1 MNIHLSQSIP
11 AIAETKNI
19 ISTVENFNSSQDS
32 KPMIGFKLDVM
43 TSAYLITL
51 GSIRIPKWLFNDI
64 LSKLDSERVKH
75 KLNHIKEVLSWKT
88 DISNIFNQLIQ
99 TNPELQS
106 IENKLS
112 SLQQEYDLAQEK
124 YKTAKG
130 KDIASMY
137 KQIEKMKTTLQ
148 TLQRQKH
155 TILDMYQSSMLEEII
170 YTGHNLISVLLPDDF
185 EYEIQNNAS
194 PDKKPV
200 LIVRGVLL
208 SGTLDKKA
216 MGSSS
221 GSLIHHLSKDYNN
234 QRAVRFVSEFSRMM
248 NGWMYQQGFTVGI
261 YDCIAHNT
269 EVIEEEINKNLLKA
283 KASIQSEKDPELRE
297 MNIKIALNDTA
308 SIARKIAAEALK
320 PDNNIKKIVK
330 SGSKGNDFNITQITG
345 LVGQQNVSGNRIE
358 KQFGGRTLPHF
369 EFEIDDIRTE
379 FMSRGFVFS
388 SYFKGMNPM
397 ETFFAAAGGR
407 EGLIDTAVKSVT
419 GDTSIIVLQHGNIL
433 QTTIGEW
440 IDGQLDNPNVT
451 DKIQHFKEMN
461 MEYLEIEEQKTY
473 IPTCDA
479 KGKTSWGEVVAITRH
494 DPGNEL
500 FEIKT
505 QSGREVIVTASKSLV
520 IWNEEKEEFL
530 PTLMKDVKVGDYVP
544 VTMEL
549 CEPPVVKTYVDMST
563 YLPKTEYVYGTDFNM
578 AVEAMNNEMDGKSR
592 VSKGWWEDNNG
603 KTFTVPYPSK
613 AILQR
618 VMVRSNVADIKFGY
632 VYPFSG
638 ERHDNLIPDK
648 FQLNYENGIFIGLFL
663 ADGNVDIHRKAE
675 VRITKNN
682 KKVQEFVTKWFDKHK
697 IHYFIEKK
705 VVEKTETRPGGTS
718 TMIRGNCSVLAQFLL
733 KFVGHTSYDKFIPN
747 EAFTAPIEFIRG
759 LVSGFFSGDGSIDTN
774 GYCIESCSTSKKLI
788 DGIIYCL
795 NRLGIFSKLT
805 KRERNEEN
813 FSTIY
818 RLSIRSQ
825 WALLFKHQIELIE
838 DDKQARLDALDPTEE
853 HRNYPFINNVVY
865 DSIVEINKVSVE
877 KYPKVYDLTIPSTF
891 NFSIS
896 SGLICRD
903 TADTGY
909 LSRRMEKILE
919 DLTASYIGTVNDASH
934 NIVQFNYGE
943 DNFDAGKC
951 IHIGS
956 KGGKQIYSFIDLKH
970 VVTKYNTGLEWKQRK
985 TGVVNKKRKL
995 TQEEIH
1001 KIKEDIIRETYK
1013 AFFHKN
1019 TTNEVVNNSFSTLEP
1034 TIYQIEV
1041 YPEVIQ
1047 DIYKEISRQLKLAI
1061 VNPGESVGHIAA
1073 SSMGEKNTQLTLNSV
1088 VGKTSIL
1095 VLINNKA
1102 IQTTIGELIHSI
1114 GNNKG
1119 FTTVKYEGQN
1129 DTIKEA
1135 TAEIVDVSELDWKIQ
1150 SVDEN
1155 GQVDWRQITKCI
1167 RHPLYTDVIKV
1178 KTESGR
1184 DVIATTGLS
1193 FLIKDKTTGKIVP
1206 IKGSDLKVGDRIPIG
1221 YKSPRVINTVLNL
1234 RDVICPTEY
1243 IFGSELWKARE
1254 YRDKY
1259 SSKELV
1265 APKDFKK
1272 DGKNAKWWTIH
1283 QYNDFILPFTRSDHA
1298 MRTLEGYNSIN
1309 RGNEFYKRGCV
1320 YIKCQ
1325 TISEAHIPESIELD
1339 ELFGFF
1345 VGIYLA
1351 EGCCSENYI
1360 SISNY
1365 DINVLNKVQL
1375 LCEKWNIGWH
1385 HVKIG
1390 YKYKHMNKYELL
1402 NGRTVSDACEIR
1414 IHSKLITTIME
1425 KTCGRGSEN
1434 KHIPDFAYTAPDTFI
1449 KGMLD
1454 ALYSGDGT
1462 IHSNSIDYI
1471 SISERLID
1479 GLITILSSIGITG
1492 SKRTYLPKSNNKN
1505 SKYIQ
1510 RVYSVNILQRN
1521 NKRFSDFVNVLTV
1534 KHKSDKIQHFKTKK
1548 YTHNV
1553 YWSKQAKIREEYL
1566 YVNDSEDVFMD
1577 SIVSIEKVDTT
1588 TIEYVYDFEVPSTG
1602 NFNILNQMHVRD
1614 SFHSSGQLKKNL
1626 TYGVVRLQELMN
1638 ATHNPKTRSLTIY
1651 FNKLKVDVTNLATIR
1666 QLANMFL
1673 LSRTLANFITSYKIE
1688 KHPELT
1694 KQEQI
1699 WYYAYKTFVANDD
1712 TSSCSY
1718 RLRLHINTDLLFLTK
1733 RTLRQICKQIEMI
1746 LIKNVSFYVIC
1757 SPDATGIIDIWIE
1770 DNISEPSTFFTVKG
1784 MEDDLLLDNFIN
1796 RNNKMN
1802 HLIKKI
1808 ILPKLQKCHI
1818 SGIEGITECYYDQT
1832 NQEEWFIQTRG
1843 GSLKCLFFNTLF
1855 DHERSSTNDM
1865 WEVYE
1870 LFGVESA
1877 KKWLKEEFSQMLDVN
1892 HRHLDVLV
1900 DKVTFNG
1907 SISSVNIYGLDR
1919 KIIGPLSKAVFE
1931 RPLASLLTAAQKAE
1945 LDRLSSIG
1953 ACIATGK
1960 VGRFGTG
1967 MVDVILDNQAVI
1979 TNEYAK
1985 KTYIAETSDTYELSP
2000 LAEEEEGLTVE
2011 EAIDLNEEDIY

>member
-19 ISTVENFNSSQDS
+19 ISTVENFTSSQDS

-51 GSIRIPKWLFNDI
+51 GTNSIPKWLFHSI
-64 LSKLDSERVKH
+64 LSKLDEERVKH
-75 KLNHIKEVLSWKT
+75 KLNHIKEVLTWKT
-88 DISNIFNQLIQ
+88 ELSKLFNDLIK
-99 TNPELQS
+99 TNTELQTLEQQ
-106 IENKLS
+106 IVDT
-112 SLQQEYDLAQEK
+112 QQEYDMLQEK
-124 YKTAKG
+124 YTKAKG
-130 KDIASMY
+130 KDIAVLY
-137 KQIEKMKTTLQ
+137 KQTEKAKTKLQ
-148 TLQRQKH
+148 TLQRQKN
-155 TILDMYQSSMLEEII
+155 TILEMYQSSMLEEII

-200 LIVRGVLL
+200 SIVRGVLL

-234 QRAVRFVSEFSRMM
+234 QRAIRFVSEFSRMM

-283 KASIQSEKDPELRE
+283 KASIQSEKDPEMRE

-308 SIARKIAAEALK
+308 SIARKIASEALK

-379 FMSRGFVFS
+379 FMSRGFIFS

-407 EGLIDTAVKSVT
+407 EGLIDTAVK
-419 GDTSIIVLQHGNIL
+419 
-433 QTTIGEW
+433 
-440 IDGQLDNPNVT
+440 
-451 DKIQHFKEMN
+451 
-461 MEYLEIEEQKTY
+461 
-473 IPTCDA
+473 
-479 KGKTSWGEVVAITRH
+479 
-494 DPGNEL
+494 
-500 FEIKT
+500 
-505 QSGREVIVTASKSLV
+505 
-520 IWNEEKEEFL
+520 
-530 PTLMKDVKVGDYVP
+530 
-544 VTMEL
+544 
-549 CEPPVVKTYVDMST
+549 
-563 YLPKTEYVYGTDFNM
+563 
-578 AVEAMNNEMDGKSR
+578 
-592 VSKGWWEDNNG
+592 
-603 KTFTVPYPSK
+603 
-613 AILQR
+613 
-618 VMVRSNVADIKFGY
+618 
-632 VYPFSG
+632 
-638 ERHDNLIPDK
+638 
-648 FQLNYENGIFIGLFL
+648 
-663 ADGNVDIHRKAE
+663 
-675 VRITKNN
+675 
-682 KKVQEFVTKWFDKHK
+682 
-697 IHYFIEKK
+697 
-705 VVEKTETRPGGTS
+705 
-718 TMIRGNCSVLAQFLL
+718 
-733 KFVGHTSYDKFIPN
+733 
-747 EAFTAPIEFIRG
+747 
-759 LVSGFFSGDGSIDTN
+759 
-774 GYCIESCSTSKKLI
+774 
-788 DGIIYCL
+788 
-795 NRLGIFSKLT
+795 
-805 KRERNEEN
+805 
-813 FSTIY
+813 
-818 RLSIRSQ
+818 
-825 WALLFKHQIELIE
+825 
-838 DDKQARLDALDPTEE
+838 
-853 HRNYPFINNVVY
+853 
-865 DSIVEINKVSVE
+865 
-877 KYPKVYDLTIPSTF
+877 
-891 NFSIS
+891 
-896 SGLICRD
+896 

-985 TGVVNKKRKL
+985 TGVANKKRKF

-1001 KIKEDIIRETYK
+1001 KIKEDILRETYK
-1013 AFFHKN
+1013 TFFHKH
-1019 TTNEVVNNSFSTLEP
+1019 TTDEVVNNSFSTLEP
-1034 TIYQIEV
+1034 SIYQVEV

-1088 VGKTSIL
+1088 VGETDIL
-1095 VLINNKA
+1095 VLIQNKA
-1102 IQTTIGELIHSI
+1102 VQSTIGELIHSI
-1114 GNNKG
+1114 GDKQG

-1129 DTIKEA
+1129 DTNKEA
-1135 TAEIVDVSELDWKIQ
+1135 TAEIVDVSQLDWKIQ

-1184 DVIATTGLS
+1184 EVTATTGLS
-1193 FLIKDKTTGKIVP
+1193 FLIKDRTSGKIVP
-1206 IKGSDLKVGDRIPIG
+1206 IKGSDLKIGDRIPIG
-1221 YKSPRVINTVLNL
+1221 YKSPRVINTILNL
-1234 RDVICPTEY
+1234 RDILCPTKY

-1259 SSKELV
+1259 RTKELTP
-1265 APKDFKK
+1265 PKDLKK

-1283 QYNDFILPFTRSDHA
+1283 QHNDFILPFTRSDHA

-1309 RGNEFYKRGCV
+1309 KDNEFYKKDCV

-1325 TISEAHIPESIELD
+1325 TISEAHIPENIELD

-1351 EGCCSENYI
+1351 EGCCSDNYI

-1365 DINVLNKVQL
+1365 DINVLNKVQS

-1385 HVKIG
+1385 HVKLG
-1390 YKYKHMNKYELL
+1390 YKYKHMNKYELI
-1402 NGRTVSDACEIR
+1402 NGRTVSDKAKELELSNDACEIR
-1414 IHSKLITTIME
+1414 IHSKLISTIIE
-1425 KTCGRGSEN
+1425 ETCGRGSEN
-1434 KHIPDFAYTAPDTFI
+1434 KRIPNFAYTAPDTFI

-1454 ALYSGDGT
+1454 AMYSGDGT
-1462 IHSNSIDYI
+1462 IRKNSIDYV

-1505 SKYIQ
+1505 SKHIQ
-1510 RVYSVNILQRN
+1510 RVYSLNILQQN
-1521 NKRFSDFVNVLTV
+1521 NKRFSEFVNTLTV
-1534 KHKSDKIQHFKTKK
+1534 NYKSDKIQHFKTKK

-1553 YWSKQAKIREEYL
+1553 YWSKQTKIKDEEF
-1566 YVNDSEDVFMD
+1566 YVNKSEDIFMD
-1577 SIVSIEKVDTT
+1577 AVTSIEKMDTEN
-1588 TIEYVYDFEVPSTG
+1588 IEYVYDFEVPSTG

-1651 FNKLKVDVTNLATIR
+1651 FNKLKVNVTDLSTIR

-1688 KHPELT
+1688 KHPQLSKRE
-1694 KQEQI
+1694 EI

-1733 RTLRQICKQIEMI
+1733 RTLRQIAKQIEMI
-1746 LIKNVSFYVIC
+1746 FIKNVSFYVIC
-1757 SPDATGIIDIWIE
+1757 STDSIGVIDIWVE
-1770 DNISEPSTFFTVKG
+1770 DNIAEPSTFFTAKG

-1796 RNNKMN
+1796 NNNKMI

-1818 SGIEGITECYYDQT
+1818 SGVEGVTECYYDQT
-1832 NQEEWFIQTRG
+1832 NTEEWYITTRG
-1843 GSLKCLFFNTLF
+1843 GNLKCLFVNSIF
-1855 DHERSSTNDM
+1855 DHQRSSTNDM
-1865 WEVYE
+1865 WEIYE
-1870 LFGVESA
+1870 LFGVECA
-1877 KKWLKEEFSQMLDVN
+1877 KKWLKDEFSQMLDVN
-1892 HRHLDVLV
+1892 HRHLDILV

-1931 RPLASLLTAAQKAE
+1931 RPLACLLTAAQKAE

-1967 MVDVILDNQAVI
+1967 MVDVILDNQSVI

-1985 KTYIAETSDTYELSP
+1985 KTYTIEESDTYELSP